1 MISNALRQQAVTQ
14 LPARSLSSVVSN
26 GFATSL
32 AANNYVRFKQ
42 KYNEHV
48 KAFEERM
55 KKVQDDNKPILK
67 KPFSKAYT
75 HPYHNQ
81 HHPLNFSSVKLS
93 EFASDFVG
101 PEMVS
106 PHYENFA
113 MSRKYA
119 IIFFGGVITLMIG
132 ISTTDISWFAKS
144 SFIPFVFWM
153 QLHYIFLEGRKS
165 FFKPL
170 LVRFY
175 RRVAAVDMYNF
186 DLFYHENMEVSVRE
200 QMRTAKEQL
209 EYMQI
214 HQDFN
219 DIKSESINNF
229 LANEYINLQRHIA
242 DRAVNI
248 LKQAQMFEDINKN
261 RYLQNIIV
269 EATAEIDKALEGPQK
284 DEIQNKM
291 LESAINGLAKGYM
304 DYEGDPILPLVQ
316 KVIRRNVE
324 KFTKLSAEEQKK
336 LLSLTDSQ
344 LSTLK
349 QMDKRAKE
357 EYLHGEPKGLD
368 ASLKHND
375 VVKKILTN
383 WGK

>member
-1 MISNALRQQAVTQ
+1 MISNFVRQQTASQVK
-14 LPARSLSSVVSN
+14 SLSCVISN
-26 GFATSL
+26 SFSSSL
-32 AANNYVRFKQ
+32 AANNYVKFKT

-48 KAFEERM
+48 KAFEEKMR
-55 KKVQDDNKPILK
+55 KVQDENRPPLK

-75 HPYHNQ
+75 HPYHND
-81 HHPLNFSSVKLS
+81 HHPLNFSAVKLS
-93 EFASDFVG
+93 ELASDFVG

-119 IIFFGGVITLMIG
+119 IIFFGGVIALMVG

-144 SFIPFVFWM
+144 SFIPFVFWL

-200 QMRTAKEQL
+200 QMRVAKEQL

-214 HQDFN
+214 HEDFN
-219 DIKSESINNF
+219 DIKAESINNF

-261 RYLQNIIV
+261 RFLQNIIT

-284 DEIQNKM
+284 EEIQNQM
-291 LESAINGLAKGYM
+291 LESAIRGLAKGYM

-336 LLSLTDSQ
+336 LLSLTDAQ

-357 EYLHGEPKGLD
+357 EYLHTEPKGLD
-368 ASLKHND
+368 ASLKQYD
-375 VVKKILTN
+375 VVKKMLAS